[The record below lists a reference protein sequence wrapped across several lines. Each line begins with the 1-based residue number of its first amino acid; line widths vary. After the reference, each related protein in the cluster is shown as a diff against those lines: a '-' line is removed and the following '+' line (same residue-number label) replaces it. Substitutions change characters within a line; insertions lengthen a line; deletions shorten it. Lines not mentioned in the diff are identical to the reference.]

1 MTGQIF
7 GNVHSIESFG
17 TVDGPGI
24 RLVVFLQGCPMRC
37 LYCHN
42 PDTWSYEENKKVF
55 VSEIL
60 DKYDSI
66 KEFLKNGGIT
76 VTGGEPLSQIDFVT
90 ELFKQAKQK
99 NIHTALDTSGVL
111 FNRKNL
117 AQFDKLL
124 KYTDLVLLDI
134 KHINDEEHKKLTGF
148 SNKNILDFAMY
159 LSEKNIPIWV
169 RHVVVPTIT
178 DDEKYLKE
186 LGEFLANIKSLKALD
201 VLPYHNM
208 AISKYENLN
217 IDYPLKN
224 ISPLTKEEAMK
235 ARQIIINSYKQ
246 AKQN

>member
-99 NIHTALDTSGVL
+99 NIHTALDTSGIL

-186 LGEFLANIKSLKALD
+186 LGKFLANIKSLKALD

>member
-99 NIHTALDTSGVL
+99 NIHTALDTSGIL

>member
-117 AQFDKLL
+117 AQFDRLL

-178 DDEKYLKE
+178 DDEKHLKE
-186 LGEFLANIKSLKALD
+186 LGKFLANIKSLKALD

>member
-117 AQFDKLL
+117 AQFDRLL

-178 DDEKYLKE
+178 DDEKHLKE
-186 LGEFLANIKSLKALD
+186 LGKFLSNIKSLKALD